1 MLAATL
7 TSQNQNNIVG
17 GFSMMEPN
25 SPRVKSP
32 TAKKGSPILLS
43 RMNKRRSSVTKNTNT
58 NLETEVE
65 AYLKEIE

>member
-1 MLAATL
+1 
-7 TSQNQNNIVG
+7 
-17 GFSMMEPN
+17 MMEPN